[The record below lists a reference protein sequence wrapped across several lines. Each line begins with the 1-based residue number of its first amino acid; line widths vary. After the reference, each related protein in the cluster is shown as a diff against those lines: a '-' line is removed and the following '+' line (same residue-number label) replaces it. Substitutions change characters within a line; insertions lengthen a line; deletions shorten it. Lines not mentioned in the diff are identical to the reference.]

1 MNRKAKNMKGDKK
14 QRAVISVRGRVQKGG
29 YRDLVAEIAN
39 GLNIGGIAENM
50 PDGTVRIIAEA
61 EKGTLEQF
69 ITLIEPSEDPMIKVT
84 GIEVDFEPATNEFE
98 YFDIKYGDFG
108 MEGFER
114 IGVAAVYLKRIDKK
128 QDQML
133 GKQDQML
140 GKQDETISI
149 IKSGVD
155 EMREFRTETQ
165 QNFGN
170 LDIKYG
176 KIAENMERI
185 LEELKEERKEYRE
198 SIEKLVNAILKS
210 KEEG

>member
-1 MNRKAKNMKGDKK
+1 MKRDKK
-14 QRAVISVRGRVQKGG
+14 QRAVIRVRGRVQKGG

-39 GLNIGGIAENM
+39 GLNIGGIAENI

-84 GIEVDFEPATNEFE
+84 GIEVNLEQATNEFE
-98 YFDIKYGDFG
+98 YFDIKYGDFDK
-108 MEGFER
+108 EGFER
-114 IGVAAVYLKRIDKK
+114 IGIAAVYLKRIDKK

-140 GKQDETISI
+140 GKQDETIAL

-165 QNFGN
+165 QNFGD
-170 LDIKYG
+170 LDTKYG
-176 KIAENMERI
+176 KIAENIERI
-185 LEELKEERKEYRE
+185 LEELKDERKEYRE

-210 KEEG
+210 KKEG

>member
-98 YFDIKYGDFG
+98 YFDIKYGDFDK
-108 MEGFER
+108 EGFER

-176 KIAENMERI
+176 KIAENME
-185 LEELKEERKEYRE
+185 
-198 SIEKLVNAILKS
+198 
-210 KEEG
+210 